1 MSSAPADKIN
11 EALKILDEAAF
22 EKQKEIKKMIGRN
35 YRNLKSMMEEVGEE
49 AQEEIGFVSEKLH
62 EWQDKAKDRAREI
75 GRQVDEQVHQKPW
88 AYIGGAA
95 LVGVVLGVLLRGR
108 R

>member
-1 MSSAPADKIN
+1 MSPASADKIN

-49 AQEEIGFVSEKLH
+49 AQEELSFVSEKLH
-62 EWQDKAKDRAREI
+62 EIQDRAKEQAKKI
-75 GRQVDEQVHQKPW
+75 GRQVDDQVHEKPW
-88 AYIGGAA
+88 LYIGGAA
-95 LVGVVLGVLLRGR
+95 LVGVVLGALLRGR
-108 R
+108 K